1 MIRAE
6 PLSHQTVFRGPGG
19 STRTTTVKT
28 LADVWTLLAD
38 DRKAIR
44 LKMYLLVLAAV
55 MTALLEAPWR

>member
-6 PLSHQTVFRGPGG
+6 PLSRETAFRGHM
-19 STRTTTVKT
+19 RTTTVKT
-28 LADVWTLLAD
+28 LADAWTLFAD

-55 MTALLEAPWR
+55 ITALLEAPWR